1 MNYNLDKLKN
11 YLKEKIDKLILIEN
25 EKIFLSSFFEILNLL
40 NLINNDCISEIKTKD
55 RNLFLFFVASIKELS
70 DNFFKYIESI
80 SHNIKSFYTES
91 LLSEIQ
97 NVNLK
102 INSLKQELFES
113 NSLYQEK
120 EHIEKEYKNYQLLI
134 EQKNELLR
142 KKQTIEN
149 INIKEIENECNTIL
163 NQIEEVNNKIIKIQE
178 NKDKYKEK
186 LELNNSLENQ
196 LLEIK
201 KEYETH
207 NEFLFEKFL
216 FLANIFQNNINDKKS
231 FYFEQLEQLK
241 SILKVK
247 EEEFQMFVSKIQN
260 DKDIY
265 LNKIN
270 AISNHFSSNKDIIET
285 IKALDDKIN
294 QKITRINN
302 DLLEIDNYLSEY
314 IKTQQNIINKI
325 MNENL

>member
-1 MNYNLDKLKN
+1 MNYNLDK
-11 YLKEKIDKLILIEN
+11 
-25 EKIFLSSFFEILNLL
+25 
-40 NLINNDCISEIKTKD
+40 
-55 RNLFLFFVASIKELS
+55 
-70 DNFFKYIESI
+70 
-80 SHNIKSFYTES
+80 
-91 LLSEIQ
+91 
-97 NVNLK
+97 
-102 INSLKQELFES
+102 
-113 NSLYQEK
+113 
-120 EHIEKEYKNYQLLI
+120 
-134 EQKNELLR
+134 
-142 KKQTIEN
+142 
-149 INIKEIENECNTIL
+149 
-163 NQIEEVNNKIIKIQE
+163 
-178 NKDKYKEK
+178 
-186 LELNNSLENQ
+186 LNNSLENQ

-231 FYFEQLEQLK
+231 FYFKQLEQLK